1 MFEILGGLSHLCFGG
16 LCCLKV
22 IPALNVVY
30 TFLTGALVDSIETLE
45 REYVVVTAD
54 NLMMSLSASGVGQ
67 YPGKETGGSPQKI
80 ANSPYMATTGS
91 GGGVGSGGSNAS
103 VPSHSSQDSV
113 GDRLE
118 GPSLHPPTRLSS
130 LKRCAQLI
138 SDVAN
143 DKVWCFPCSHVL
155 SSQLIHSHTM
165 HTATSQLILVPCEL
179 MCD

>member
-1 MFEILGGLSHLCFGG
+1 
-16 LCCLKV
+16 V